1 MFVIW
6 GLLKA
11 ILTDL
16 SGGFHPR
23 KFKDPAEDIPV
34 SQIAR
39 DIRDYTALLKMS
51 QDEMSEDQRQ
61 AFLSDDEGAREANST
76 LHSFSSSKNEL
87 AKVRP
92 AQGED
97 EELVQKGYEEVVEGP
112 PEDEIAGLRQQSVPG
127 EEKQDAEEA
136 ASPEQEQETEASESS
151 SDPIEDSYFELGL
164 NEESFSGDSFDVDLE
179 EPDCG

>member
-1 MFVIW
+1 MFLIL

-23 KFKDPAEDIPV
+23 KFKNPAEDIPV

-39 DIRDYTALLKMS
+39 DIRDYTDLLKMS
-51 QDEMSEDQRQ
+51 QDEMSEEQRQ
-61 AFLSDDEGAREANST
+61 ALLSDDEEARNANT
-76 LHSFSSSKNEL
+76 VLHSSPSREEM
-87 AKVRP
+87 AKLRP
-92 AQGED
+92 GQGED

-112 PEDEIAGLRQQSVPG
+112 DEDELAGLRQQSVPG
-127 EEKQDAEEA
+127 EEKHDAEEDT
-136 ASPEQEQETEASESS
+136 SPEQEQETEDLEGS